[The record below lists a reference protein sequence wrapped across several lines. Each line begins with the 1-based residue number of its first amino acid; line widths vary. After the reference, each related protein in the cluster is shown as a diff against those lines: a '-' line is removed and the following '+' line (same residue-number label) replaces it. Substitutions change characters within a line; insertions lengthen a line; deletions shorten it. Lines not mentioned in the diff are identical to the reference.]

1 MGHTTISITM
11 DLYGHLMPGSEAEA
25 ATLLD
30 QYVTAQREAA
40 DERAR
45 GAGGELT
52 GAQTGVQLGHK
63 AEKPHAEAI

>member
-1 MGHTTISITM
+1 M

-40 DERAR
+40 GDRAR
-45 GAGGELT
+45 GAGSRLT
-52 GAQTGVQLGHK
+52 GAQSGAQLAHE
-63 AEKPHAEAI
+63 ARKPLA